1 MHIHKPNISHKTW
14 VVLICTLCYGL
25 TGCSNRGNLP
35 IGSRQQADS
44 VLQPHNNEY
53 ESGRLDQA
61 LQHVDSAFKSR
72 TDHTVYEYISY
83 YGTHSYVN
91 GGNLHKSLRYIDSAI
106 DLLKEYKYLP
116 QLADEISGFL
126 MSRGEVNFNLRN
138 YDIAY
143 IDFAEAIRMAKAG
156 GSACRRMLVPYAIA
170 MILYRQQHYANSI
183 SYFRECY
190 LFIDECESIIGY
202 RNNRKQE
209 VLDNIGLC
217 YTKLKKYDSAMLYYR
232 QALDIVSG
240 NKYAMAVDSGNSTS
254 RHAAASGVITGN
266 MAKVFLG
273 KGQTDSAIH
282 YYKRAIAYNAGIGH
296 DKHDM
301 LLCMVQLSDI
311 YLSQNALGDLGREL
325 KDLKMALDSMPSPDI
340 QIDYERLMYAYHEK
354 TNNPAQALKFLTA
367 YLHKKDSVAAA
378 QKTLLETDI
387 SEELKDKQ
395 QQFEIELLQKNNQ
408 ISKTYLWLLIVFSGL
423 VIVILGLIYYM
434 YRTSRKHVTRLT
446 TLNKEIA
453 AANAEKDRILR
464 VVAHDLR
471 NPIGG
476 IATLSELML
485 SGNMVNEQ
493 GQPYL
498 KAIGSAS
505 ASSISLI
512 QELLNTGKPDAIKE
526 ERVLTDMRSLLQQI
540 VNLTALKAAEK
551 KQTIELQLPDAPVLL
566 KTYPRQVERIMD
578 NLLVNA
584 IKFSGPGAVTRVRL
598 EVQALDILITIRDE
612 GIGISPDDMIK
623 IFNRF
628 TTIRRPGTAGEK
640 SFGLGL
646 SICRQVVESIGGRI
660 WAESEVGEGSS
671 FFVSLP
677 QS

>member
-1 MHIHKPNISHKTW
+1 MRINKPDINHFVW
-14 VVLICTLCYGL
+14 MMLCTLFYGM

-44 VLQPHNNEY
+44 VIQPHNNEY
-53 ESGRLDQA
+53 ESGMHDKA
-61 LQHVDSAFKSR
+61 LRYVDSAFKSR
-72 TDHTVYEYISY
+72 TDHTVYEYVSY
-83 YGTHSYVN
+83 YGTHAYVN
-91 GGNLHKSLRYIDSAI
+91 EGNLHKTIRYTDSAI
-106 DLLKEYKYLP
+106 DLLKQYKYLP
-116 QLADEISGFL
+116 QLADEIAGFVL
-126 MSRGEVNFNLRN
+126 SRGEANFNLRN
-138 YDIAY
+138 YDLAY
-143 IDFAEAIRMAKAG
+143 LDFAEAIRMARAG
-156 GSACRRMLVPYAIA
+156 GSACRKMLVPYTIA
-170 MILYRQQHYANSI
+170 MILYRQQHFANSAR
-183 SYFRECY
+183 YFKECY
-190 LFIDECESIIGY
+190 LFIDDCEGIIGY

-232 QALDIVSG
+232 QAFDIVSR
-240 NKYAMAVDSGNSTS
+240 NKYTMAVDSGNSMS
-254 RHAAASGVITGN
+254 RQAAASGVITGN

-273 KGQTDSAIH
+273 KGQTDSAIY

-301 LLCMVQLSDI
+301 QICMVQLSDI
-311 YLSQNALGDLGREL
+311 YLSQNALGALGETLR
-325 KDLKMALDSMPSPDI
+325 DLKGALDTMPAPDI

-354 TNNPAQALKFLTA
+354 TNRPEQALKYLA
-367 YLHKKDSVAAA
+367 GYLHKKDSVAAA
-378 QKTLLETDI
+378 QKILLETDI
-387 SEELKDKQ
+387 SKELKDKQ
-395 QQFEIELLQKNNQ
+395 QQFEIALLQKNNQ
-408 ISKTYLWLLIVFSGL
+408 ISKTYLWVMIVFSSL
-423 VIVILGLIYYM
+423 VIIILGLIYYM
-434 YRTSRKHVTRLT
+434 YRTSRKNVTRLT
-446 TLNKEIA
+446 TLNKEIQ

-476 IATLSELML
+476 IATLSELMM

-498 KAIGSAS
+498 KAIASAS

-512 QELLNTGKPDAIKE
+512 QELLHTGKPDGVKE
-526 ERVLTDMRSLLQQI
+526 ERVVTDMRTLLQQI
-540 VNLTALKAAEK
+540 VNLVAFKAAEK
-551 KQTIELQLPDAPVLL
+551 QQTVELQLPDEPVLL

-584 IKFSGPGAVTRVRL
+584 IKFSGPGAVTSVRM
-598 EVQALDILITIRDE
+598 EVHALDVLITVRDQ

-646 SICRQVVESIGGRI
+646 SICRQIVESIGGRI
-660 WAESEVGEGSS
+660 WADSEVGEGSI
-671 FFVSLP
+671 FYVSLP
-677 QS
+677 QI